1 VTFSNWVFPV
11 TDVSVTIQVVI
22 ISPRWFR
29 VIGSGGFGSVL
40 WQSEIWGILKYF
52 LKIGKAISS
61 VYLFYPEMLIWSVY
75 QVLIVLIVW

>member
-1 VTFSNWVFPV
+1 MTFSNWVSPV
-11 TDVSVTIQVVI
+11 TDVWVTIQVVI

-40 WQSEIWGILKYF
+40 WQSEIWGILK
-52 LKIGKAISS
+52 IGKAISN
-61 VYLFYPEMLIWSVY
+61 VYLFYPKMLIWSVY